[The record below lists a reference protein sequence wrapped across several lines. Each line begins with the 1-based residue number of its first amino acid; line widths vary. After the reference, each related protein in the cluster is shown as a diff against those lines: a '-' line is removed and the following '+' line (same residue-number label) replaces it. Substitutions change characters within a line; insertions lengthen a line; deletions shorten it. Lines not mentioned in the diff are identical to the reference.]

1 MRKVFLEAASDLRDA
16 VTDRDHEKFVN
27 IMTHAARHFDD
38 VEMAMGRSDKAIS
51 SLVSELE
58 YLKNS
63 IGKEICLEHN
73 YSGNVHVGVIESV
86 TPEVVVLGSIKG
98 IKSREIQKLKLSNL
112 RILEDKERIKY
123 KAGKFGT
130 VRRDF
135 SVVFNSAG
143 NSIDE
148 EFISGILKGHDEN
161 IISVEIKDVY
171 TGPQIAKT
179 EKSVCFGVELIDLN
193 LREIEKKIIEF
204 FKKIGGRLR

>member
-1 MRKVFLEAASDLRDA
+1 M
-16 VTDRDHEKFVN
+16 
-27 IMTHAARHFDD
+27 
-38 VEMAMGRSDKAIS
+38 
-51 SLVSELE
+51 
-58 YLKNS
+58 
-63 IGKEICLEHN
+63 
-73 YSGNVHVGVIESV
+73 
-86 TPEVVVLGSIKG
+86 
-98 IKSREIQKLKLSNL
+98 
-112 RILEDKERIKY
+112 
-123 KAGKFGT
+123 
-130 VRRDF
+130 RRDF